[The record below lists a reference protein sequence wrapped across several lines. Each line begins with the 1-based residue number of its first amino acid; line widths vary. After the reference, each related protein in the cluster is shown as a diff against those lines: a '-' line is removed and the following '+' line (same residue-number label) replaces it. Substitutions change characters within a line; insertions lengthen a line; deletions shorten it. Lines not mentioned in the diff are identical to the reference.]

1 VGGWLI
7 CLQQPCQALRRA
19 SLQLDSICM
28 LLLLPQDNWFVLT
41 ACLKD
46 MYGVIMEEDSS
57 AKPKCV
63 ACRRNNISVVLQ
75 KVF

>member
-1 VGGWLI
+1 
-7 CLQQPCQALRRA
+7 
-19 SLQLDSICM
+19 M
-28 LLLLPQDNWFVLT
+28 LLLLLLLPLLQDNWFVLT

-63 ACRRNNISVVLQ
+63 ACRRNYISVVLQ
-75 KVF
+75 EVF

>member
-1 VGGWLI
+1 MCEFKLCVNI
-7 CLQQPCQALRRA
+7 
-19 SLQLDSICM
+19 
-28 LLLLPQDNWFVLT
+28 LLLWLQDNWFVLT

-63 ACRRNNISVVLQ
+63 ACRRNNISLVLQ
-75 KVF
+75 KVI